1 MALDIQDIREGR
13 ATADELPLRSLQPAS
28 AAFYQTRVVIHSGK
42 LASDTWSVPIADSVE
57 DEEEEE
63 REWDAIVSKPHVRQ
77 ALRRMAAEARQRYYA
92 GEIEEGGFAV
102 E

>member
-28 AAFYQTRVVIHSGK
+28 AALYQTKVVIHSGK

-57 DEEEEE
+57 DEEEH
-63 REWDAIVSKPHVRQ
+63 EWHSIVSKPRVRE
-77 ALRRMAAEARQRYYA
+77 ALRRMANEARRQIAA
-92 GEIEEGGFAV
+92 GEIEEGGFAI